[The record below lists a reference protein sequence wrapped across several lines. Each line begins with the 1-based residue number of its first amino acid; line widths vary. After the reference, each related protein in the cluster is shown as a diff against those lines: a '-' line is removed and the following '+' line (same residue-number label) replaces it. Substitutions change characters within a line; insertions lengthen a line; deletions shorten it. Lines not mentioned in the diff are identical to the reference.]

1 MYKNDSDLVFVKDY
15 VSSNGGI
22 FLTPIPLG
30 YKNLND
36 SKAKDKSSDFDET
49 QDEEEFIIQIS
60 ENLFMFSKRTILF
73 SRYFFAD
80 ENGQFELTP
89 LSSIT
94 KGLSTIVDNHST
106 FVGILRRF
114 LLIGFKIV
122 LSAEGSYSFFFIRAV
137 ENFHGALKGRLTALR
152 SYRLFFIS

>member
-60 ENLFMFSKRTILF
+60 KNLFTFSKRTILF
-73 SRYFFAD
+73 SRYLFAD

-114 LLIGFKIV
+114 LFPSK
-122 LSAEGSYSFFFIRAV
+122 LSCLQVVHIHSFSIRAV